1 MSTGGAESL
10 SGIHGGTP
18 PLTGPSAVEVMS
30 SVRRGSWPPY
40 GQTGAS
46 IRSDGCCEF
55 IKLCLMPSSSS
66 TPSFIKVFVFVYI
79 FTHTHTHTHTRQT
92 SLLMVECH
100 LQAFNGSMR
109 MLFPSTCQMI
119 SLRSWWETISL
130 PQRNLDYYSSS
141 FYMLQIREP
150 AFMEFWSA
158 FPLPAAFHSNMFK
171 VLSLLHCVLQPGFCS
186 ERVRPSPLPDCST
199 AWVLL

>member
-79 FTHTHTHTHTRQT
+79 FTHTHTHTHTPNFT
-92 SLLMVECH
+92 SYGGMSFAGFQWLNENALPLYMSNDITEVMVG
-100 LQAFNGSMR
+100 N
-109 MLFPSTCQMI
+109 
-119 SLRSWWETISL
+119 
-130 PQRNLDYYSSS
+130 N
-141 FYMLQIREP
+141 
-150 AFMEFWSA
+150 
-158 FPLPAAFHSNMFK
+158 LPATEES
-171 VLSLLHCVLQPGFCS
+171 
-186 ERVRPSPLPDCST
+186 
-199 AWVLL
+199 